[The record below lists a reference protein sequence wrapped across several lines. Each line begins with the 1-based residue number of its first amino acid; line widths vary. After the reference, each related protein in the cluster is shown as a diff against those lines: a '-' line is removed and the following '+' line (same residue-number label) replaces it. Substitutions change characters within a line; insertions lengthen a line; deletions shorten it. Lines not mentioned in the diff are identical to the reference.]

1 MFSVIDKWCEIPYN
15 ATNYFTGVFIMTAKN
30 YACANITAYTFYG
43 YWCFYFVPVLF
54 AAREHLRIVRQYQ

>member
-1 MFSVIDKWCEIPYN
+1 
-15 ATNYFTGVFIMTAKN
+15 MTAKN
-30 YACANITAYTFYG
+30 YACANTTAYTFYG